1 MLTVMKFGGS
11 SVADLEHIRNVAN
24 RCIAKQR
31 EGSQVVVVLSAMGKT
46 TDNLIATAKQITE
59 QPSRRELDMLLTTG
73 EQVSVSLMAMT
84 LISMGVSAVSL
95 NAWQVPMHTT
105 SNYQN
110 ARFKRID
117 SERIRKELDANKI
130 VIVTGF
136 QGINKYEDITTL
148 GRGGSDTTAV
158 ALAAELHADVCE
170 IYTDVDGVYTAD
182 PRVVPN
188 AHKMTEITYDEMLE
202 MASLGAK
209 VLHSRCVEIAKKY
222 GVELLVCSSLN
233 HNSGTIVREKTKME
247 KMLISGVAA
256 DKNVA
261 KIRVA
266 GLGNE
271 PNSTFRL
278 LNLLDKNKLNI
289 DVMIQSLGK
298 DGTKSVSFT
307 VAKSDMLRALDL
319 LNENKDYLGIKKL
332 DFDENVAKVSV
343 IGAGIR
349 SHSGVAAK
357 MFGALGSIDVNT
369 EMVTTSEIRI
379 TALIDEAY
387 ADLAVRKL
395 HETFFD

>member
-1 MLTVMKFGGS
+1 MLIVKKFGGT
-11 SVADLEHIRNVAN
+11 SVANKERIFNVAS
-24 RCIAKQR
+24 RCIEEYRK
-31 EGSQVVVVLSAMGKT
+31 GNDVVVVLSAMGKY
-46 TDNLIATAKQITE
+46 TDELITMAKDVNE
-59 QPSRRELDMLLTTG
+59 KPPKREMDMLFTIG
-73 EQVSVSLMAMT
+73 EQMSVALMAMAMDK
-84 LISMGVSAVSL
+84 LGVPAVSL
-95 NAWQVPMHTT
+95 NAFQVSMHTT
-105 SNYQN
+105 SSHGN
-110 ARFKRID
+110 ARLKRID
-117 SERIRKELDANKI
+117 TERIRRELDSKKI

-136 QGINKYEDITTL
+136 QGVDKYDDYTTL

-271 PNSTFRL
+271 PSSTFRL

-307 VAKSDMLRALDL
+307 VTKSDMLRALDL

-332 DFDENVAKVSV
+332 DSDENVAKVSV

-357 MFGALGSIDVNT
+357 MFGALASIDVNT

>member
-271 PNSTFRL
+271 PSSTFRL

-332 DFDENVAKVSV
+332 DSDENVAKVSV

-357 MFGALGSIDVNT
+357 MFSALASIDVNT

>member
-271 PNSTFRL
+271 PSSTFRL

-319 LNENKDYLGIKKL
+319 LNESKDYLGIKKL
-332 DFDENVAKVSV
+332 DSDENVAKVSV

-357 MFGALGSIDVNT
+357 MFGALASAGINT

-379 TALIDEAY
+379 TALINEDY
-387 ADLAVRKL
+387 TDLAMRAI
-395 HETFFD
+395 HETFLE